1 MSMDD
6 IKQPKDTLDLPLL
19 ITRGLLVFP
28 NMTESI
34 EASRAYSVAAI
45 DRSRSATNSLLLVA
59 CQKDP
64 SKSDI
69 ADPNTEIFLT
79 ATLCRIV
86 NFVNSSSLYRI
97 RVIGS
102 KRVSLSHIRLENG
115 TYLANGTLIEDVL
128 GDRNEEVAFIRKI
141 VESLENTPSIGA
153 DIPKSALN
161 SLGKGGASNDIA
173 DTLAA
178 YLPITLE
185 QKVKILAEANVNTR
199 LQDMLSIIGEQKEID
214 QIDEKLND
222 TVRERAEKSQKE
234 YFLRE
239 KMKAIKDE
247 LGEGDDSAEDED
259 SIKEKL
265 EKNPF
270 PDNVKAK
277 VKSELHRFEMMPE
290 ASLEASLI
298 MNYIDVLMGVPWY
311 QKTEDNDDLD
321 NVQKILDEDHYG
333 LTKVKKRIIEYLA
346 VKRSTGSL
354 KAPILCFYG
363 PPGCGKTSLG
373 KSIARA
379 LGRKFYK
386 ASLGGISD
394 EAEIRGHRRTY
405 VGSMPGRIIQG
416 MTRVGTVN
424 PVFLLDEIDKVG
436 GSNYKGDPSSALL
449 EVLDPEQNFA
459 FNDNY
464 LEEPYD
470 LSNVLFIATANY
482 LENVPAP
489 LRDRL
494 ELIEVPSYTELEKIK
509 IAEGFL
515 IKKQMEANGLKE
527 GDVHFEESGIKE
539 IIEAYTRE
547 AGVRELERLIASCFR
562 KAVVELIQHPET
574 KKPIVIDAKQ
584 VQTYLGVEI
593 FEDTKKE
600 KKPQIGVVTGL
611 AYTEYGGDILPIEVN
626 FFPGKGGLVLTGKLG
641 DVMKESCTIAVDYVR
656 ANSKKYGIDDKLF
669 AENDIHIHVPE
680 GAVPK
685 DGPSAGVAITTA
697 IISCLTHTPVDNNV
711 AMTGEVTLRGM
722 ALPIGGLREK
732 SLAALRSGIKTII
745 VPQEN
750 KKDVSE
756 LPDEVKSSLKI
767 VFMDNVDDAVKI
779 ALLPKK
785 A

>member
-1 MSMDD
+1 MEENPN
-6 IKQPKDTLDLPLL
+6 KKETLSLPLL
-19 ITRGLLVFP
+19 ITRGLVVFP

-34 EASRAYSVAAI
+34 EAGRIYSLAAI
-45 DRSRSATNSLLLVA
+45 DQARKVTNSLLFVA
-59 CQKDP
+59 SQKDP
-64 SKSDI
+64 KTDD
-69 ADPNTEIFLT
+69 ATEKDVYEVG
-79 ATLCRIV
+79 TLCRIV
-86 NFVNSSSLYRI
+86 NFVAQDKIYRI

-102 KRVSLSHIRLENG
+102 KRIRFSNIRMEGG
-115 TYLANGTLIEDVL
+115 TYLADGAIIDDVL
-128 GDRNEEVAFIRKI
+128 GDKAEEVALVRKV
-141 VESLENTPSIGA
+141 VEAIENSPSVGR
-153 DIPKSALN
+153 DIPKSAIN
-161 SLGKGGASNDIA
+161 TLGKGVSALDLS

-178 YLPITLE
+178 YLPLALE
-185 QKVKILAEANVNTR
+185 QKQKLLSEPGVNARLTVILSVIA
-199 LQDMLSIIGEQKEID
+199 EQKEIAD
-214 QIDEKLND
+214 LDEKLND
-222 TVRERAEKSQKE
+222 TVRERAEKQQKE

-247 LGEGDDSAEDED
+247 LGEGDDGGEDED
-259 SIKEKL
+259 SIKDKIA
-265 EKNPF
+265 KNPY

-277 VKSELHRFEMMPE
+277 VKKELSRFEMMPE

-298 MNYIDVLMGVPWY
+298 MSYIDVLLGVPWY

-321 NVQKILDEDHYG
+321 NVQKTLDEDHYG
-333 LTKVKKRIIEYLA
+333 LDKVKKRIIEYLA
-346 VKRSTGSL
+346 VKKSTGNL

-436 GSNYKGDPSSALL
+436 GANYKGDPASALL

-509 IAEGFL
+509 IADGFL
-515 IKKQMEANGLKE
+515 VKKQFEANGLKPT
-527 GDVHFEESGIKE
+527 DITFEESGIKE
-539 IIEAYTRE
+539 IIEFYTRE
-547 AGVRELERLIASCFR
+547 AGVRELERLIASVCR
-562 KAVVELIQHPET
+562 KVVVELIKNPKTERPV
-574 KKPIVIDAKQ
+574 KVDAKK
-584 VQTYLGVEI
+584 VRELLGVEI

-600 KKPQIGVVTGL
+600 KEPQIGVITGL
-611 AYTEYGGDILPIEVN
+611 AYTEFGGDILPIEVN
-626 FFPGKGGLVLTGKLG
+626 YFPGKGGLVLTGKLG
-641 DVMKESCTIAVDYVR
+641 DVMKESAQIAVDYVR
-656 ANSKKYGIDDKLF
+656 ANAKKYGIDDDVFQK
-669 AENDIHIHVPE
+669 NDIHIHVPE

-685 DGPSAGVAITTA
+685 DGPSAGIALTCA
-697 IISCLTHTPVDNNV
+697 IISCLTHKYCDNNV
-711 AMTGEVTLRGM
+711 AMTGEVTLRGN

-732 SLAALRSGIKTII
+732 SLAALRSGIKTIL
-745 VPQEN
+745 VPEDN
-750 KKDVSE
+750 RKDVSE
-756 LPDEVKSSLKI
+756 LPEEVKKDLRI
-767 VFMDNVDDAVKI
+767 VFIKSVDDAVKVAI
-779 ALLPKK
+779 LKDYQPK
-785 A
+785 